1 MRVLAF
7 MLLATLACACAE
19 TDPYKRLPGGD
30 VAVEATDAQAQQAF
44 DTRWPVQFKAVQ
56 TVTIDFGPVTRTLV
70 GYLIVQQPGR
80 FRLQGMTEQGI
91 KVFDIVGDDA
101 GHQIAFAAPEF
112 DQKILG
118 NIARDI
124 RRVFVSRVHTLVGST
139 PQAAATGSRATFSAG
154 ATELKTV
161 LVGKEHHIDNYDFRR
176 DGRSLYR
183 VDHYE
188 WKDFDADAEAAARPA
203 PGSLMLPSVIV
214 LRERGVQSDGAPYKL
229 TVEVTELAVRK
240 KEWPSRVFEVVD
252 GDRDE

>member
-7 MLLATLACACAE
+7 ILLATMACACAE

-30 VAVEATDAQAQQAF
+30 VAIETTAEQAQLAF

-91 KVFDIVGDDA
+91 KVFDLVGDDA
-101 GHQIAFAAPEF
+101 GHEIAFAAPEF
-112 DQKILG
+112 DRRILG

-124 RRVFVSRVHTLVGST
+124 RRVFVSRVATMLAGT
-139 PQAAATGSRATFSAG
+139 QQAAVAGSRVVFRAG
-154 ATELKTV
+154 AAELKTV
-161 LVGKEHHIDNYDFRR
+161 LVGNERNIDSYDFRR

-188 WKDFDADAEAAARPA
+188 WKDFDADADTAARPT
-203 PGSLMLPSVIV
+203 PGSLILPSVIV

-252 GDRDE
+252 GDRNE